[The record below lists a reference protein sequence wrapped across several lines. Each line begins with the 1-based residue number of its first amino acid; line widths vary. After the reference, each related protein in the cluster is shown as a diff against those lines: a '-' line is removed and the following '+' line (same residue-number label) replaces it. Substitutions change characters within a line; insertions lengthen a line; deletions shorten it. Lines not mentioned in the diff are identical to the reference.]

1 MNLPAPSLY
10 LRQWKADRL
19 LNNQVEKVDE
29 YLKGVDGLNDQRT
42 APVLFFNASTRIHR
56 LSLNG
61 AYSLLASWTLQA
73 AGIPVRYVVCQRG
86 MQQCI
91 LGTRQ
96 DRLDSPPPCTRC
108 TRLSQR
114 LFPQELTI
122 PLRFQQETTDTI
134 GSMLQALSFPELA
147 AWDYQNIPLGEL
159 CLPGL
164 RWALRSHQIP
174 DTPGIRKLFQQ
185 YILSAYSLYTKF
197 VEIVDREKPRA
208 LVVFN
213 GIFYPEAVARYVA
226 QNRGIPVIT
235 HEVGLRPYSTFFSHG
250 EATFRQVNLD
260 ADASL
265 SSSENERLDQYLSE
279 RFQGDFTMAGVRFW
293 PNIVDLPNWLL
304 EKIKKFQ
311 QNVVVFT
318 NVVFDTSQIH
328 ANTLFSNMFAWLEM
342 LKPII
347 QSHPETIFI
356 IRAHP
361 DEERPGKRSRE
372 SVREWIADQGLS
384 EFENVVFFEPG
395 DPVSSYELINHSKL
409 VLIYNSSIG
418 LEASILGAPVLSA
431 GRARFTQ
438 IPTVFFPESRK
449 NYKERL
455 LGFLDAQEIEVPPSF
470 RENARSFLYHELY
483 AASLDLSKFLEPDE
497 SLQGM
502 VTFSGFSPDRIQS
515 SHPLDVIRNGILRD
529 TPFLLSPDVEA
540 EIG

>member
-1 MNLPAPSLY
+1 MNLPAPLLY
-10 LRQWKADRL
+10 IKQWKADRR

-29 YLKGVDGLNDQRT
+29 YLKGVDGLNDQRS

-61 AYSLLASWTLQA
+61 AYSLLASWALRS
-73 AGIPVRYVVCQRG
+73 AGIPVRYAVCQRG

-91 LGTRQ
+91 LGTRK
-96 DRLDSPPPCTRC
+96 DRLDYPPPCTRC

-114 LFPQELTI
+114 LYPQELTI
-122 PLRFQQETTDTI
+122 SLRFQQETTDTI

-147 AWDYQNIPLGEL
+147 AWNFQNIPLGEL

-174 DTPGIRKLFQQ
+174 DTEEIRQLFQQ
-185 YILSAYSLYTKF
+185 YILSAYNLYTNF
-197 VEIVDREKPRA
+197 VEIMGREKPRA

-213 GIFYPEAVARYVA
+213 GIFYPEAIARHVA
-226 QNRGIPVIT
+226 QSRGIPVIT

-250 EATFRQVNLD
+250 DATFRQVDLETD
-260 ADASL
+260 TSL
-265 SSSENERLDQYLSE
+265 TSSENDRLDRYLSE
-279 RFQGDFTMAGVRFW
+279 RFQGDFTMAGIRFW
-293 PNIVDLPNWLL
+293 PKMVDLPDWLL
-304 EKIKKFQ
+304 ERMENFQ

-347 QSHPETIFI
+347 QSHPETLFI

-372 SVREWIADQGLS
+372 SVKEWIADQGLS

-409 VLIYNSSIG
+409 NLIYNSSIG
-418 LEASILGAPVLSA
+418 LEASILGSPVLSA

-438 IPTVFFPESRK
+438 IPTVVFPESQK
-449 NYKERL
+449 KYEERL

-470 RENARSFLYHELY
+470 QENARSFLFHELF
-483 AASLDLSKFLEPDE
+483 AASLDLSEFLEPDK

-502 VTFSGFSPDRIQS
+502 VTFSVFSPDRLQS
-515 SHPLDVIRNGILRD
+515 SRPLEVIRNGILHD
-529 TPFLLSPDVEA
+529 TPFLQGPDVDA
-540 EIG
+540 ESG

>member
-10 LRQWKADRL
+10 LRQWKADRR
-19 LNNQVEKVDE
+19 LNNQVEKVDA
-29 YLKGVDGLNDQRT
+29 YLKGLDGLKDQHS

-61 AYSLLASWTLQA
+61 AYSLLASWALRA

-91 LGTRQ
+91 LGTHQ

-108 TRLSQR
+108 TRFSQR

-134 GSMLQALSFPELA
+134 SSMLQDLTFPELA
-147 AWDYQNIPLGEL
+147 AWAFQNIPFGEL

-174 DTPGIRKLFQQ
+174 DKPAIRQLFKQ

-213 GIFYPEAVARYVA
+213 GIFYPEAIARYVA

-235 HEVGLRPYSTFFSHG
+235 HEVGLRPYTTFFSHG
-250 EATFRQVNLD
+250 DATFRQVNLD

-265 SSSENERLDQYLSE
+265 TSSGNERLDQYLSE
-279 RFQGDFTMAGVRFW
+279 RFQGDFTMAGIRFW
-293 PNIVDLPNWLL
+293 PKMVDLPNWLL
-304 EKIKKFQ
+304 ERMKKFKQ
-311 QNVVVFT
+311 SVVVFT

-328 ANTLFSNMFAWLEM
+328 ANTLFSDMFAWLEM

-347 QSHPETIFI
+347 QSHPETLFI

-372 SVREWIADQGLS
+372 SVKSWIADQGLS
-384 EFENVVFFEPG
+384 EVENVVFFEPG

-418 LEASILGAPVLSA
+418 LEASILGSPVLSA

-438 IPTVFFPESRK
+438 IPTVFFPESRNK
-449 NYKERL
+449 YKERL

-470 RENARSFLYHELY
+470 RENARSFLFHELF
-483 AASLDLSKFLEPDE
+483 AASLDLSEFLEPDE

-502 VTFSGFSPDRIQS
+502 VTLSGFSPDRLRDS
-515 SHPLDVIRNGILRD
+515 NSLETIRNGILHY
-529 TPFLLSPDVEA
+529 TPFLLSLDVEA
-540 EIG
+540 ESG

>member
-1 MNLPAPSLY
+1 MNLPEPSLY
-10 LRQWKADRL
+10 LRQWKADRR
-19 LNNQVEKVDE
+19 LNYQVEKVDE
-29 YLKGVDGLNDQRT
+29 YLRGLDGHKDQRS
-42 APVLFFNASTRIHR
+42 APVLFYNASTRIHR

-61 AYSLLASWTLQA
+61 AYSLLSSWALRS

-96 DRLDSPPPCTRC
+96 DRLDSPPPCARC
-108 TRLSQR
+108 TRLSKR

-122 PLRFQQETTDTI
+122 PLNFQKEIVDGI
-134 GSMLQALSFPELA
+134 GSMLEGLSFPEMA
-147 AWDYQNIPLGEL
+147 AWDFKNIPLGNL

-174 DTPGIRKLFQQ
+174 DTQEIRQLFRQ
-185 YILSAYSLYTKF
+185 YILSAYSLCTNF
-197 VEIVDREKPRA
+197 EEILDQQKPRA

-213 GIFYPEAVARYVA
+213 GIFYPEAIARHVA

-235 HEVGLRPYSTFFSHG
+235 HEAGLRPFSTFFSHG
-250 EATFRQVNLD
+250 DATLRQVDLNPETPLT
-260 ADASL
+260 
-265 SSSENERLDQYLSE
+265 SSENERLDQYLSE
-279 RFQGDFTMAGVRFW
+279 RFQGDFTMAGIRFW
-293 PNIVDLPNWLL
+293 PNMVDLPNWLL
-304 EKIKKFQ
+304 ERIKKFQ
-311 QNVVVFT
+311 NSIVVFT

-347 QSHPETIFI
+347 QAHPETLFI

-372 SVREWIADQGLS
+372 SVKEWIADHGLF
-384 EFENVVFFEPG
+384 EFENVIFFEPD

-449 NYKERL
+449 KYEQRL

-470 RENARSFLYHELY
+470 RENARSFLYQELF
-483 AASLDLSKFLEPDE
+483 AASLDLSEFLEPDE

-502 VTFSGFSPDRIQS
+502 VTFSRFSPDRLQS
-515 SHPLDVIRNGILRD
+515 SRPLEVIRNGILHS
-529 TPFLLSPDVEA
+529 TSFLLGADVEA
-540 EIG
+540 ESR

>member
-1 MNLPAPSLY
+1 MNLPEPSLY
-10 LRQWKADRL
+10 LRQWKADRR
-19 LNNQVEKVDE
+19 LNDQVEKVDE
-29 YLKGVDGLNDQRT
+29 YLRELDEHKDQRS
-42 APVLFFNASTRIHR
+42 APVLYFNASTRIHR

-61 AYSLLASWTLQA
+61 AYSLLSSWALRA
-73 AGIPVRYVVCQRG
+73 VGIPVLYVVCQRG

-108 TRLSQR
+108 IRLSQK

-122 PLRFQQETTDTI
+122 PLFFQQEMTNNID
-134 GSMLQALSFPELA
+134 SMAQDLPFPEMA
-147 AWDYQNIPLGEL
+147 KWEYQNIPLGEL

-164 RWALRSHQIP
+164 RWALRSHRIP
-174 DTPGIRKLFQQ
+174 DTQEIRQLFQQ
-185 YILSAYSLYTKF
+185 YILSAYNLYTSF
-197 VEIVDREKPRA
+197 DEILDREKPRA

-213 GIFYPEAVARYVA
+213 GIFYPEAIARHVA

-265 SSSENERLDQYLSE
+265 SSSANERLDHYLSE
-279 RFQGDFTMAGVRFW
+279 RFQGDFTMAGIRFW
-293 PNIVDLPNWLL
+293 PNMVDLPNWLL
-304 EKIKKFQ
+304 ELMKKFQ
-311 QNVVVFT
+311 YSMAVFT

-347 QSHPETIFI
+347 QSHPETLFIF
-356 IRAHP
+356 RAHP

-372 SVREWIADQGLS
+372 SVKEWIADHSLL
-384 EFENVVFFEPG
+384 ECENVIFFEPD

-418 LEASILGAPVLSA
+418 LEASIMGAPVLSA

-449 NYKERL
+449 QYEERL
-455 LGFLDAQEIEVPPSF
+455 LGFLDEQEIEVPPSF
-470 RENARSFLYHELY
+470 RENARSFLYHELFT
-483 AASLDLSKFLEPDE
+483 ASLDLSEFLESDE

-502 VTFSGFSPDRIQS
+502 VTFSGFSPGRLQS
-515 SHPLDVIRNGILRD
+515 YRPLEVKRNGILHD
-529 TPFLLSPDVEA
+529 TPFLLGPDVEV
-540 EIG
+540 ESG

>member
-1 MNLPAPSLY
+1 MNLPEPSLY
-10 LRQWKADRL
+10 LRQWKADRR
-19 LNNQVEKVDE
+19 LNYQIERVDE
-29 YLKGVDGLNDQRT
+29 YLRELDEHKDQHS

-61 AYSLLASWTLQA
+61 AYSLLSSWALRT

-91 LGTRQ
+91 LGTHQ
-96 DRLDSPPPCTRC
+96 DRFDSPPPCTRC

-122 PLRFQQETTDTI
+122 PLNFQQETVDI
-134 GSMLQALSFPELA
+134 IVSMLQDLSFPEMA
-147 AWDYQNIPLGEL
+147 AWDFQDIPLGEL

-164 RWALRSHQIP
+164 RWALRSHQIQ
-174 DTPGIRKLFQQ
+174 DTQAIRQLFRE
-185 YILSAYSLYTKF
+185 YILSAYSVYASF
-197 VEIVDREKPRA
+197 EEILDRQKPRA

-213 GIFYPEAVARYVA
+213 GIFYPEAIARHVA
-226 QNRGIPVIT
+226 QNMGIPVIT

-250 EATFRQVNLD
+250 DATFRQVD
-260 ADASL
+260 FDQDASL
-265 SSSENERLDQYLSE
+265 TSSETECLDQYLSE
-279 RFQGDFTMAGVRFW
+279 RFQGDFTMAGIRFW
-293 PNIVDLPNWLL
+293 PNMVDLPNWLL
-304 EKIKKFQ
+304 ERMKKFQ
-311 QNVVVFT
+311 QIVVVFT

-347 QSHPETIFI
+347 QSHPETLFVT
-356 IRAHP
+356 RAHP
-361 DEERPGKRSRE
+361 DEARPGKRSRE
-372 SVREWIADQGLS
+372 SVKDWIAGHGLL
-384 EFENVVFFEPG
+384 EFENVIFFESD

-438 IPTVFFPESRK
+438 IPTVFFPESRMK
-449 NYKERL
+449 YEEKL
-455 LGFLDAQEIEVPPSF
+455 LGFLDAQEIEVPLSF
-470 RENARSFLYHELY
+470 KKNARSFLYHELF
-483 AASLDLSKFLEPDE
+483 AASLDLSEFLQPDE

-502 VTFSGFSPDRIQS
+502 VTFSGFSPDRLQS
-515 SHPLDVIRNGILRD
+515 SRPLEVIRNGILRN
-529 TPFLLSPDVEA
+529 TPFLLSPDVKA
-540 EIG
+540 ESG

>member
-1 MNLPAPSLY
+1 LNLPEISHY
-10 LRQWKADRL
+10 LRQWKADRQ
-19 LNNQVEKVDE
+19 LNYQIDRVDE
-29 YLKGVDGLNDQRT
+29 YLRELNEHKDQHS

-61 AYSLLASWTLQA
+61 AYSLLSSWALQA
-73 AGIPVRYVVCQRG
+73 AGIPVRHLVCQQG

-96 DRLDSPPPCTRC
+96 DQLSSPPPCNRC
-108 TRLSQR
+108 IRFSKR

-122 PLRFQQETTDTI
+122 PLNFQQKPVDNVA
-134 GSMLQALSFPELA
+134 SMLQALSIPEMA

-164 RWALRSHQIP
+164 RWALRSHRIP
-174 DTPGIRKLFQQ
+174 DTQAIRKLFQQ
-185 YILSAYSLYTKF
+185 YILSAYSLYTSF
-197 VEIVDREKPRA
+197 DEVLDWQKPRA

-213 GIFYPEAVARYVA
+213 GIFYPEAIARHVA
-226 QNRGIPVIT
+226 QHKGIPVIT
-235 HEVGLRPYSTFFSHG
+235 HEVGLSPYSTFFSQG
-250 EATFRQVNLD
+250 DATFRQVNPETHGPLTS
-260 ADASL
+260 A
-265 SSSENERLDQYLSE
+265 ENERLDQYLSE
-279 RFQGDFTMAGVRFW
+279 RFQGDFTMAGIQFW

-304 EKIKKFQ
+304 ERMKKFQ
-311 QNVVVFT
+311 QHVIVFT

-328 ANTLFSNMFAWLEM
+328 ANTLFPDMFAWLEM

-347 QSHPETIFI
+347 QTRPETLFI

-372 SVREWIADQGLS
+372 SVKDWITKQGLL
-384 EFENVVFFEPG
+384 EFENVTFFEPT

-418 LEASILGAPVLSA
+418 LEASILGVPVLSA

-438 IPTVFFPESRK
+438 IPTVFFPESRMK
-449 NYKERL
+449 YEENL
-455 LGFLDAQEIEVPPSF
+455 SDFLDAQEIGVPPSF
-470 RENARSFLYHELY
+470 RENARSFLYHELFT
-483 AASLDLSKFLEPDE
+483 ASLDLSEFLEPDE

-502 VTFSGFSPDRIQS
+502 VTFSRFSTDRLRDS
-515 SHPLDVIRNGILRD
+515 NSLETIRNGILHD
-529 TPFLLSPDVEA
+529 TPFLLNLDV
-540 EIG
+540 

>member
-1 MNLPAPSLY
+1 MNLPVPSLY
-10 LRQWKADRL
+10 LGQWKADHRL
-19 LNNQVEKVDE
+19 NSRVEKIEE
-29 YLKGVDGLNDQRT
+29 YLRELDEHIEQHS

-61 AYSLLASWTLQA
+61 AYSLLSSWALRA
-73 AGIPVRYVVCQRG
+73 AGIPVRHVVCQRG

-91 LGTRQ
+91 LGTHQ

-122 PLRFQQETTDTI
+122 PLIFQQATVDTI
-134 GSMLQALSFPELA
+134 GSMLQDLSFPEMA

-174 DTPGIRKLFQQ
+174 DTQAIRQLFQQ
-185 YILSAYSLYTKF
+185 YILSAYSLYTNF
-197 VEIVDREKPRA
+197 EEILDRQKPRA

-213 GIFYPEAVARYVA
+213 GIFYPEAIARHVA
-226 QNRGIPVIT
+226 QNRDIPVIT
-235 HEVGLRPYSTFFSHG
+235 HEVGLRPYSTFFSHR
-250 EATFRQVNLD
+250 EATFRQLD
-260 ADASL
+260 LNPEAPL
-265 SSSENERLDQYLSE
+265 TSSENERLDQYLSE
-279 RFQGDFTMAGVRFW
+279 RFHGDFTMAGIRFW
-293 PNIVDLPNWLL
+293 PKMEDLPNWLL
-304 EKIKKFQ
+304 ELMKKFQ

-347 QSHPETIFI
+347 QSRPETLFI

-372 SVREWIADQGLS
+372 SVKEWIADQGLF

-418 LEASILGAPVLSA
+418 LEASILGVPVLSA

-438 IPTVFFPESRK
+438 IPSVFFPESRNK
-449 NYKERL
+449 YEERL
-455 LGFLDAQEIEVPPSF
+455 LGFLDVREIEVPLSF
-470 RENARSFLYHELY
+470 RENARSFLYHELF
-483 AASLDLSKFLEPDE
+483 AASLDLSEFLQPDE

-502 VTFSGFSPDRIQS
+502 VIFSGFSPDRLQS
-515 SHPLDVIRNGILRD
+515 SRPLEVIRNGILFN
-529 TPFLLSPDVEA
+529 TPFLLCPGVEA
-540 EIG
+540 ESG

>member
-1 MNLPAPSLY
+1 MNLPEPSLY
-10 LRQWKADRL
+10 LRQWKADRR
-19 LNNQVEKVDE
+19 LNYQVEKVDE
-29 YLKGVDGLNDQRT
+29 YLKGLDGHKDQSS

-61 AYSLLASWTLQA
+61 AYSLLSSWALRA

-91 LGTRQ
+91 LGAYQ

-122 PLRFQQETTDTI
+122 PLNFQQETIDI
-134 GSMLQALSFPELA
+134 IVSMLQDLSFPEMA
-147 AWDYQNIPLGEL
+147 AWDFQNIPLGKL

-164 RWALRSHQIP
+164 RWVLRRHQIP
-174 DTPGIRKLFQQ
+174 DTQAIRQLFQQ
-185 YILSAYSLYTKF
+185 YILSAYSLYTNF
-197 VEIVDREKPRA
+197 EEILDQQKPRA

-213 GIFYPEAVARYVA
+213 GIFYPEAIARHVA

-235 HEVGLRPYSTFFSHG
+235 HEVGLRPFSTFFSHG
-250 EATFRQVNLD
+250 DATFRQVNLET
-260 ADASL
+260 DASL
-265 SSSENERLDQYLSE
+265 TSSENERLDQYLSE
-279 RFQGDFTMAGVRFW
+279 RFQGDFTMAGIRFW
-293 PNIVDLPNWLL
+293 PNMEDPPNWLL
-304 EKIKKFQ
+304 ERIRKFQ
-311 QNVVVFT
+311 QTVVVFT

-347 QSHPETIFI
+347 QSHPETLFI

-361 DEERPGKRSRE
+361 DEERTGKRSRE
-372 SVREWIADQGLS
+372 AVKDWIADHGLL
-384 EFENVVFFEPG
+384 EFENVIFFEPA

-449 NYKERL
+449 KYGEIL
-455 LGFLDAQEIEVPPSF
+455 LGFLNAQEIEIPPLF
-470 RENARSFLYHELY
+470 RENARSFLYHEIF
-483 AASLDLSKFLEPDE
+483 AASLDLSEFLELDE

-502 VTFSGFSPDRIQS
+502 VTFLGFSPDRLQS
-515 SHPLDVIRNGILRD
+515 SRPLEVIRNGILHD
-529 TPFLLSPDVEA
+529 TPFLLGPDVEA
-540 EIG
+540 ESG

>member
-1 MNLPAPSLY
+1 LNLPAPSLY
-10 LRQWKADRL
+10 LRQWKADRR
-19 LNNQVEKVDE
+19 LNCQVEKVDE
-29 YLKGVDGLNDQRT
+29 YLKGLDGLKGQRS

-61 AYSLLASWTLQA
+61 AYSLLASWALRA
-73 AGIPVRYVVCQRG
+73 AGIPVRHVVCQRG

-96 DRLDSPPPCTRC
+96 DRLDYPPPCTRC

-122 PLRFQQETTDTI
+122 PLIFQQETTDTI
-134 GSMLQALSFPELA
+134 GSMLQDLSFLEMA
-147 AWDYQNIPLGEL
+147 AWDFHNIPFGEL

-174 DTPGIRKLFQQ
+174 DTQAIRQLFQQ
-185 YILSAYSLYTKF
+185 YIVSAYSLYTNF

-213 GIFYPEAVARYVA
+213 GIFYPEAIARHVA
-226 QNRGIPVIT
+226 QSRGIPVIT

-250 EATFRQVNLD
+250 DATFRQVNLETE
-260 ADASL
+260 ASL
-265 SSSENERLDQYLSE
+265 TSSENDRLDQYLSE
-279 RFQGDFTMAGVRFW
+279 RFQGDFTMAGIRFW
-293 PNIVDLPNWLL
+293 PKMVDLPDWLL
-304 EKIKKFQ
+304 ERMKKFH
-311 QNVVVFT
+311 QNIMIFS

-328 ANTLFSNMFAWLEM
+328 ANTLFSDMFAWLEM
-342 LKPII
+342 LKLII
-347 QSHPETIFI
+347 QSHPETLFI

-372 SVREWIADQGLS
+372 SVKGWIADQGLC
-384 EFENVVFFEPG
+384 EVDNVVFFEPG

-438 IPTVFFPESRK
+438 VPTVFFPDSRK
-449 NYKERL
+449 KYEERL

-470 RENARSFLYHELY
+470 RENARSFLFHELF
-483 AASLDLSKFLEPDE
+483 AASLDLSEFLEPDE

-502 VTFSGFSPDRIQS
+502 VTFSGFSPDCLRAS
-515 SHPLDVIRNGILRD
+515 NSLETIRNGILQD
-529 TPFLLSPDVEA
+529 TPFLLGPDVDIES
-540 EIG
+540 E

>member
-1 MNLPAPSLY
+1 MNLPVPSLNI
-10 LRQWKADRL
+10 RQWKADRQ
-19 LNNQVEKVDE
+19 LNYQIEKVDE
-29 YLKGVDGLNDQRT
+29 YLRELDEHKDQQST
-42 APVLFFNASTRIHR
+42 PVLFFSASTRIHR

-61 AYSLLASWTLQA
+61 AYSLLSSWALRA
-73 AGIPVRYVVCQRG
+73 AGIPVRYVVCHRG

-91 LGTRQ
+91 LGTHQ
-96 DRLDSPPPCTRC
+96 DRLESSPPCSRC

-122 PLRFQQETTDTI
+122 PLNFQKETVDSI
-134 GSMLQALSFPELA
+134 GSMLQDLSFAEMA
-147 AWDYQNIPLGEL
+147 AWDFQNIPLGEF

-164 RWALRSHQIP
+164 RWALRSHHIP
-174 DTPGIRKLFQQ
+174 DTQEIRQLFQQ
-185 YILSAYSLYTKF
+185 YILSAYSLYKNF
-197 VEIVDREKPRA
+197 DEILDRQKPRA

-213 GIFYPEAVARYVA
+213 GIFYPEAIARHVA

-250 EATFRQVNLD
+250 EATFRQVDLNPEAPLT
-260 ADASL
+260 
-265 SSSENERLDQYLSE
+265 SSENERLDQYLSE
-279 RFQGDFTMAGVRFW
+279 RFQGDFTMAGIRFW
-293 PNIVDLPNWLL
+293 PQMADLPNRFL
-304 EKIKKFQ
+304 ERMKKFQ

-328 ANTLFSNMFAWLEM
+328 ANTLFSDMFAWLEM

-347 QSHPETIFI
+347 QAHPETLFI

-372 SVREWIADQGLS
+372 SVKEWIADQGLF

-438 IPTVFFPESRK
+438 IPTVFFPASKKKYEQ
-449 NYKERL
+449 RL
-455 LGFLDAQEIEVPPSF
+455 LAFLDAQEIEVPPSF
-470 RENARSFLYHELY
+470 IENARSFLYHELF
-483 AASLDLSKFLEPDE
+483 AASLDLSEFLQPDE

-502 VTFSGFSPDRIQS
+502 VTFTDFSPDRLRS
-515 SHPLDVIRNGILRD
+515 SYPLEIIRKGILRD
-529 TPFLLSPDVEA
+529 TPFLLGSDNET
-540 EIG
+540 ECG

>member
-1 MNLPAPSLY
+1 MY
-10 LRQWKADRL
+10 LRQWKADRR
-19 LNNQVEKVDE
+19 LNCQVEKVDE
-29 YLKGVDGLNDQRT
+29 YLNGLDGLKNQRS

-61 AYSLLASWTLQA
+61 AYSLLASWTLRA

-108 TRLSQR
+108 TRLSRR
-114 LFPQELTI
+114 LFPQGLTI

-134 GSMLQALSFPELA
+134 SSMLQDLTFPELA
-147 AWDYQNIPLGEL
+147 AWDFQNIPLGEL

-164 RWALRSHQIP
+164 RWTLRSHQIP
-174 DTPGIRKLFQQ
+174 DTPAIRQLFQQ
-185 YILSAYSLYTKF
+185 YILSAYSLYTNF

-213 GIFYPEAVARYVA
+213 GIFYPEAIARHVA

-235 HEVGLRPYSTFFSHG
+235 HEVGLRPYSTFFSHRD
-250 EATFRQVNLD
+250 ATFRQVNLEPD
-260 ADASL
+260 AL
-265 SSSENERLDQYLSE
+265 LTSSENDRLDQYLSE
-279 RFQGDFTMAGVRFW
+279 RFQGDFTMAGIRFW
-293 PNIVDLPNWLL
+293 PKMVDLPSWFL
-304 EKIKKFQ
+304 ERMKKFQ

-328 ANTLFSNMFAWLEM
+328 ANTLFSDMFAWLDM

-347 QSHPETIFI
+347 QSHPETLFI

-372 SVREWIADQGLS
+372 AVKGWIAHQGLF

-418 LEASILGAPVLSA
+418 LEASILGAAVLTA

-438 IPTVFFPESRK
+438 IPTVFFPESQK
-449 NYKERL
+449 KYEEL
-455 LGFLDAQEIEVPPSF
+455 LFGFLDAQEIEIPPSF
-470 RENARSFLYHELY
+470 RENARSFLFHELF
-483 AASLDLSKFLEPDE
+483 AASLDLSEFLEQDE

-502 VTFSGFSPDRIQS
+502 VTFSGFSPGCLQS
-515 SHPLDVIRNGILRD
+515 SRPLEVIRNGILHD
-529 TPFLLSPDVEA
+529 APFLLGPDVDVES
-540 EIG
+540 G

>member
-1 MNLPAPSLY
+1 LNLPAPSLY
-10 LRQWKADRL
+10 LRQWKADRR
-19 LNNQVEKVDE
+19 LNYQIEKIDA
-29 YLKGVDGLNDQRT
+29 YLKGLDGLRDQR
-42 APVLFFNASTRIHR
+42 PVLFFNASTRIHR

-61 AYSLLASWTLQA
+61 AYSLLASWALRS

-86 MQQCI
+86 MQQCV

-108 TRLSQR
+108 TRLSQK
-114 LFPQELTI
+114 LFPQEFTI

-134 GSMLQALSFPELA
+134 SSMLQDLTFPELA
-147 AWDYQNIPLGEL
+147 AWDFQNIPLGEL

-174 DTPGIRKLFQQ
+174 DKPAIRQLFQQ
-185 YILSAYSLYTKF
+185 YILSAYSLYTNF

-213 GIFYPEAVARYVA
+213 GIFYPEAIARYVA

-250 EATFRQVNLD
+250 DATFRQVNLETE
-260 ADASL
+260 ASL
-265 SSSENERLDQYLSE
+265 TSSENERLDHYLSD
-279 RFQGDFTMAGVRFW
+279 RFQGDFTMAGIRFW
-293 PNIVDLPNWLL
+293 PKMVDLPGWFL
-304 EKIKKFQ
+304 ERMKKFQ
-311 QNVVVFT
+311 QNVVIFT

-328 ANTLFSNMFAWLEM
+328 ANTLFSDMFAWLEL

-347 QSHPETIFI
+347 QSHPETLFI

-372 SVREWIADQGLS
+372 SVKEWIANQGLS
-384 EFENVVFFEPG
+384 ELENVVFFEPG

-409 VLIYNSSIG
+409 ILIYNSSIG
-418 LEASILGAPVLSA
+418 LEASILGSPVLSA

-449 NYKERL
+449 KYEESL

-470 RENARSFLYHELY
+470 RENARSFLFRELF
-483 AASLDLSKFLEPDE
+483 AASLDLSEFLEPDE

-502 VTFSGFSPDRIQS
+502 VTFSGFSPDRLQS
-515 SHPLDVIRNGILRD
+515 APPLEVIRNGILDD
-529 TPFLLSPDVEA
+529 TPFLLGPDVEA
-540 EIG
+540 GSG

>member
-10 LRQWKADRL
+10 LRQWKADRR
-19 LNNQVEKVDE
+19 LNYQVEKVEEYLRGLDE
-29 YLKGVDGLNDQRT
+29 YKDQR
-42 APVLFFNASTRIHR
+42 PVLFFNASTRIHR

-61 AYSLLASWTLQA
+61 AYGLLASWALRVA
-73 AGIPVRYVVCQRG
+73 SIPVRYVVCQRG

-114 LFPQELTI
+114 FFPQELTI
-122 PLRFQQETTDTI
+122 PLIFQQEKVDTLD
-134 GSMLQALSFPELA
+134 SMLQDLSFPEMA
-147 AWDYQNIPLGEL
+147 AWDFQNIPLGKL

-164 RWALRSHQIP
+164 RWALRSHQIL
-174 DTPGIRKLFQQ
+174 DTQEIQQLFQQ
-185 YILSAYSLYTKF
+185 YILSAYSLYTNF
-197 VEIVDREKPRA
+197 EEIVDREKPCA

-213 GIFYPEAVARYVA
+213 GIFYPEAIARHVA
-226 QNRGIPVIT
+226 QNRSIPVIT

-250 EATFRQVNLD
+250 DATFRQVNLD

-265 SSSENERLDQYLSE
+265 TSSENERLDQYLSE
-279 RFQGDFTMAGVRFW
+279 RFQGDFTMAGIRFW
-293 PNIVDLPNWLL
+293 PKMVDLPNWLL
-304 EKIKKFQ
+304 ERMKKFK
-311 QNVVVFT
+311 QNVAIFT

-328 ANTLFSNMFAWLEM
+328 ANTLFSDMFAWLEM

-347 QSHPETIFI
+347 QSHPETLFI

-372 SVREWIADQGLS
+372 SVKDWSADQGLF

-438 IPTVFFPESRK
+438 IPTVFFPESREK
-449 NYKERL
+449 YEESL
-455 LGFLDAQEIEVPPSF
+455 LGFLNTQEIKVPLSF
-470 RENARSFLYHELY
+470 RENARSFLYHELF
-483 AASLDLSKFLEPDE
+483 AASLNLSEFLDPDA

-502 VTFSGFSPDRIQS
+502 VTFSGFSPDRLQS
-515 SHPLDVIRNGILRD
+515 SRPLEVIREGILHD
-529 TPFLLSPDVEA
+529 TPFLLSPDMET
-540 EIG
+540 GSG

>member
-1 MNLPAPSLY
+1 MNFPEPSLY
-10 LRQWKADRL
+10 LRQWKADRR
-19 LNNQVEKVDE
+19 LNYQVEKVDE
-29 YLKGVDGLNDQRT
+29 YLKGLDGLKDQRS

-61 AYSLLASWTLQA
+61 AYSLLASWALRA

-114 LFPQELTI
+114 LYPQELTI

-134 GSMLQALSFPELA
+134 SSMLQDLTLPELA
-147 AWDYQNIPLGEL
+147 AWDFQNIPLGEL

-174 DTPGIRKLFQQ
+174 DTPAIRQLFQQ
-185 YILSAYSLYTKF
+185 YILSAYSLYTNF

-213 GIFYPEAVARYVA
+213 GIFYPEAIARYVA
-226 QNRGIPVIT
+226 QSRGIPVIT

-250 EATFRQVNLD
+250 DATFRQVNLD
-260 ADASL
+260 PDTSL
-265 SSSENERLDQYLSE
+265 TSPENERLDQYLSE
-279 RFQGDFTMAGVRFW
+279 RFQGDFTMAGIRFW
-293 PNIVDLPNWLL
+293 PKMVDLPGWFL
-304 EKIKKFQ
+304 ERTKKFQ

-347 QSHPETIFI
+347 QSHPETLFI

-372 SVREWIADQGLS
+372 SVKGWIADQGLS
-384 EFENVVFFEPG
+384 EVENVVFFEPG

-418 LEASILGAPVLSA
+418 LEASILGSPVLSA

-438 IPTVFFPESRK
+438 IPTVFFPESQK
-449 NYKERL
+449 KYEERL

-470 RENARSFLYHELY
+470 RENARSFLYHELF
-483 AASLDLSKFLEPDE
+483 AASLDLSEFLEPDE

-502 VTFSGFSPDRIQS
+502 VTFSGFSPDRLQS
-515 SHPLDVIRNGILRD
+515 SRPLEVIRNGILHG
-529 TPFLLSPDVEA
+529 TPFLLGPHVDVES
-540 EIG
+540 G

>member
-1 MNLPAPSLY
+1 MNLTTPSLY
-10 LRQWKADRL
+10 LRQWKADRR

-29 YLKGVDGLNDQRT
+29 YLKGVDGLNEQRS

-61 AYSLLASWTLQA
+61 AYSLLASWTLRA

-96 DRLDSPPPCTRC
+96 DRLGSPPPCTRC

-114 LFPQELTI
+114 IYPQELTI
-122 PLRFQQETTDTI
+122 PLRFQQETNDTI
-134 GSMLQALSFPELA
+134 SSMLQDLTFPELA
-147 AWDYQNIPLGEL
+147 AWDFQNIPLGEL

-174 DTPGIRKLFQQ
+174 DKPAIRQLIKQ
-185 YILSAYSLYTKF
+185 YILSVYSLYTNF

-213 GIFYPEAVARYVA
+213 GIFYPEAIARHVA

-250 EATFRQVNLD
+250 EATFRQVDLETD
-260 ADASL
+260 AAL
-265 SSSENERLDQYLSE
+265 TSSENERLDQYLSE
-279 RFQGDFTMAGVRFW
+279 RFQGDFTMAGIRFW
-293 PNIVDLPNWLL
+293 PKMKDLPNWLL
-304 EKIKKFQ
+304 ERMKTFQ

-328 ANTLFSNMFAWLEM
+328 ANTLFSDMFAWLEM
-342 LKPII
+342 LKRII
-347 QSHPETIFI
+347 QAHPETLFI

-361 DEERPGKRSRE
+361 DEERPGKRSQE
-372 SVREWIADQGLS
+372 SVKGWIADQGLF

-409 VLIYNSSIG
+409 VLIYNSSVG
-418 LEASILGAPVLSA
+418 LEASIMGAPVLSA

-438 IPTVFFPESRK
+438 LPTVFFPESRK
-449 NYKERL
+449 KYEERL
-455 LGFLDAQEIEVPPSF
+455 LEFLDAQEIEVPPSF
-470 RENARSFLYHELY
+470 RENARSFLYHELF
-483 AASLDLSKFLEPDE
+483 AASLDLSEFLEPDE

-502 VTFSGFSPDRIQS
+502 VTFSDFSPDRLQTS
-515 SHPLDVIRNGILRD
+515 RQLEVIRNGMLHD
-529 TPFLLSPDVEA
+529 TPFLLGPDVDDES
-540 EIG
+540 G

>member
-1 MNLPAPSLY
+1 MKLPEPSLY
-10 LRQWKADRL
+10 LRKWKADRR
-19 LNNQVEKVDE
+19 LNYQVEKVEE
-29 YLKGVDGLNDQRT
+29 YLKGLVGHKDQQS

-61 AYSLLASWTLQA
+61 AYSLLSSWALRA

-91 LGTRQ
+91 LGTHQ
-96 DRLDSPPPCTRC
+96 DRLESSPPCTRC

-122 PLRFQQETTDTI
+122 PLLFQQEIVDNI
-134 GSMLQALSFPELA
+134 DSMLQDLSFSEMA
-147 AWDYQNIPLGEL
+147 AWDFQNIPLGEL

-164 RWALRSHQIP
+164 RWAIRSHQIL
-174 DTPGIRKLFQQ
+174 DTQEIRQLFQQ
-185 YILSAYSLYTKF
+185 YLLSAYSLFKNF
-197 VEIVDREKPRA
+197 DEILDRQKPRA

-213 GIFYPEAVARYVA
+213 GIFYPEAIARHVA

-235 HEVGLRPYSTFFSHG
+235 HEVGLRPNSTFFSHG
-250 EATFRQVNLD
+250 EATFRQVDLNPEAL
-260 ADASL
+260 L
-265 SSSENERLDQYLSE
+265 TLSENECLDQYLSE
-279 RFQGDFTMAGVRFW
+279 RFQGEFTMAGIRFW
-293 PNIVDLPNWLL
+293 PKMEDIPNWLL
-304 EKIKKFQ
+304 ERMKEFQ
-311 QNVVVFT
+311 QTIVVFT

-328 ANTLFSNMFAWLEM
+328 ANTIFSNMFAWLEI

-347 QSHPETIFI
+347 QAYPETLFI

-372 SVREWIADQGLS
+372 SVKEWIADQGFF

-395 DPVSSYELINHSKL
+395 DPLSSYELINHSKL

-438 IPTVFFPESRK
+438 IPTVFFPVSRK
-449 NYKERL
+449 KYEERL
-455 LGFLDAQEIEVPPSF
+455 LGFLNAQEIEVPPSF
-470 RENARSFLYHELY
+470 RENARSFLYHELFV
-483 AASLDLSKFLEPDE
+483 ASLDLSEFLQPDE

-502 VTFSGFSPDRIQS
+502 VIFSGFSPDRLQS
-515 SHPLDVIRNGILRD
+515 SRPLEVIRKGILNN
-529 TPFLLSPDVEA
+529 TPFLQSPYVETQT
-540 EIG
+540 G